1 MTLPWMVQ
9 NESLLIEQEEHGPGP
24 KPPDRWHVKAMKLP
38 VPPAVCAQYGQ
49 PRHYHQLG
57 MPLADVAR

>member
-24 KPPDRWHVKAMKLP
+24 KPPDPMGMKTCCSFQADHVWRELQLP
-38 VPPAVCAQYGQ
+38 LRSN
-49 PRHYHQLG
+49 RHATGTSVYR
-57 MPLADVAR
+57 A